1 MICAYLSKLFWH
13 NSSIVCLLECAQRT
27 HSKCWP
33 HVQIVSTFAH
43 FCQDTAS
50 PSVPMHPPQELMC
63 GHICT
68 RSSRI
73 KIVHPPNSGLVYQ
86 LVLIGS
92 HMFKFIHICKWFVG
106 FYFLLPCILN
116 WNFALGEIYQFK
128 LFYLNATFTTK
139 NWRERDVKKFV
150 LGKESLKWPIR

>member
-1 MICAYLSKLFWH
+1 MLYLWYYMICAYLSKPFGH
-13 NSSIVCLLECAQRT
+13 NSSICVFAWMCPKNAQQMLAICAN
-27 HSKCWP
+27 C
-33 HVQIVSTFAH
+33 VH
-43 FCQDTAS
+43 FCPFLPIHSLTICTHAS
-50 PSVPMHPPQELMC
+50 PQELMC

-73 KIVHPPNSGLVYQ
+73 KIVHAPNSDLVYQ

-92 HMFKFIHICKWFVG
+92 HMFKFIYICKWFVG

-128 LFYLNATFTTK
+128 LFYLNATFTTI
-139 NWRERDVKKFV
+139 NWRERDDKKISI
-150 LGKESLKWPIR
+150 G